1 MTDYGGR
8 WMIIDMHV
16 HSDVSDDGMAS
27 VETYMKWITKLRR
40 NYRIDGIVFTEH
52 RLFNSDA
59 DYEALARQYDILIF
73 KGTEAD
79 TDCGHVL
86 CYGMNEKI
94 VQDFDLK
101 NVHLSGR
108 ELINAMEDSGGI
120 GIPAHPGRRHIGL
133 VEHLDK
139 GYDIG
144 PSLRAAEQL
153 NGGSSKQE
161 NARAQQLVTDRQL
174 FGIGGS
180 DAHFVS
186 AVGKFMTEFKRPVR
200 TMQDLV
206 EQLYSGDYRPITLEE
221 VRIQS

>member
-1 MTDYGGR
+1 
-8 WMIIDMHV
+8 MIIDMHV

-27 VETYMKWITKLRR
+27 VETYMKWIAKLRR

-52 RLFNSDA
+52 RLFNSEA
-59 DYEALARQYDILIF
+59 DYDALAREYDILIF

-86 CYGMNEKI
+86 CYGMNAQ
-94 VQDFDLK
+94 VVRQFDLK

-108 ELINAMEDSGGI
+108 DLITAMEETGGI

-133 VEHLDK
+133 VEHLEK
-139 GYDIG
+139 GYEIG
-144 PSLRAAEQL
+144 SVLRAAEQL

-161 NARAQQLVTDRQL
+161 NDRAQQLVEDRQL

-186 AVGKFMTEFKRPVR
+186 AVGKFMTEFKRPIHS
-200 TMQDLV
+200 MQDLV
-206 EQLYSGDYRPITLEE
+206 EQLFTGEYRPITLEDA
-221 VRIQS
+221 RIQA

>member
-1 MTDYGGR
+1 MVHGGGL

-27 VETYMKWITKLRR
+27 VETYMKWLTKLRR

-52 RLFNSDA
+52 RLSNSEA
-59 DYEALARQYDILIF
+59 DYEALAREYGILIF

-79 TDCGHVL
+79 SDCGHVL

-94 VQDFDLK
+94 LHHFDLK

-108 ELINAMEDSGGI
+108 DLIDAMEDNGGI
-120 GIPAHPGRRHIGL
+120 GVPAHPGRRHIGL
-133 VEHLDK
+133 VEHLEK

-144 PSLRAAEQL
+144 NCLRAAERL

-161 NARAQQLVTDRQL
+161 NARAHHLVEEHHL

-186 AVGKFMTEFKRPVR
+186 AVGKYMTEFKRPIHR
-200 TMQDLV
+200 MQDLV
-206 EQLYSGDYRPITLEE
+206 EQLYSGDYHAITLEE
-221 VRIQS
+221 ARIQA

>member
-1 MTDYGGR
+1 
-8 WMIIDMHV
+8 MIIDMHV

-27 VETYMKWITKLRR
+27 VETYMKWIARLRR

-59 DYEALARQYDILIF
+59 DYETLAREYDILVL

-86 CYGMNEKI
+86 LYGVNEKI
-94 VQDFDLK
+94 LHNFEFR

-108 ELINAMEDSGGI
+108 DLITAMEDTGGI

-133 VEHLDK
+133 VEHLER

-144 PSLRAAEQL
+144 EYLRAAEQL
-153 NGGSSKQE
+153 NGGSSTQE
-161 NARAQQLVTDRQL
+161 NARAQQLVAERNL

-186 AVGKFMTEFKRPVR
+186 AVGKFMTEFKRPMR
-200 TMQDLV
+200 TMRDLV
-206 EQLYSGDYRPITLEE
+206 EQLYTGDYRPIALEDA
-221 VRIQS
+221 RMQA

>member
-1 MTDYGGR
+1 
-8 WMIIDMHV
+8 MIIDMHV

-27 VETYMKWITKLRR
+27 VETYMKWLAKLRR

-52 RLFNSDA
+52 RLFNSEA
-59 DYEALARQYDILIF
+59 DYDALAREYDILIF

-86 CYGMNEKI
+86 CYGMNAQ
-94 VQDFDLK
+94 VVRQFDLK

-108 ELINAMEDSGGI
+108 DLITAMEETGGI

-133 VEHLDK
+133 VEHLEK
-139 GYDIG
+139 GYEIG
-144 PSLRAAEQL
+144 SVLRAAEQL

-161 NARAQQLVTDRQL
+161 NGRAQQLVEDRQL

-186 AVGKFMTEFKRPVR
+186 AVGKFMTEFKRPIYS
-200 TMQDLV
+200 MQDLV
-206 EQLYSGDYRPITLEE
+206 EQLFTGEYRPITLEDA
-221 VRIQS
+221 RIQA

>member
-1 MTDYGGR
+1 
-8 WMIIDMHV
+8 MIIDMHV

-27 VETYMKWITKLRR
+27 VETYMKWLTKLRR

-52 RLFNSDA
+52 RLFNSEA

-86 CYGMNEKI
+86 CYGMNDKI
-94 VQDFDLK
+94 AHHFDLK

-108 ELINAMEDSGGI
+108 ELINAMEDAGGI

-133 VEHLDK
+133 VEHL
-139 GYDIG
+139 
-144 PSLRAAEQL
+144 E
-153 NGGSSKQE
+153 
-161 NARAQQLVTDRQL
+161 LVATRHL

-186 AVGKFMTEFKRPVR
+186 AVGKFMTKFKRPVHS
-200 TMQDLV
+200 MQDLV
-206 EQLYSGDYRPITLEE
+206 EQLYSGDYHPITLEE
-221 VRIQS
+221 SRIQD

>member
-1 MTDYGGR
+1 
-8 WMIIDMHV
+8 MIIDMHV

-27 VETYMKWITKLRR
+27 VETYMRWITKLRR
-40 NYRIDGIVFTEH
+40 DYRIDGVVFTEH
-52 RLFNSDA
+52 RLFNTDV
-59 DYEALARQYDILIF
+59 DYETLARQYDMLIF

-86 CYGMNEKI
+86 CYGMNER
-94 VQDFDLK
+94 VLSQFDLK
-101 NVHLSGR
+101 NVRLSGR

-133 VEHLDK
+133 VEHIEN

-144 PSLRAAEQL
+144 TSLRAAEQL

-161 NARAQQLVTDRQL
+161 NARAQQLVLERQL
-174 FGIGGS
+174 YGIGGS

-206 EQLYSGDYRPITLEE
+206 EQLYSGDYRPITLEDA
-221 VRIQS
+221 RMQA

>member
-1 MTDYGGR
+1 
-8 WMIIDMHV
+8 MIIDMHV

-27 VETYMKWITKLRR
+27 VETYMKWLTKLRR

-52 RLFNSDA
+52 RLFNDEA
-59 DYEALARQYDILIF
+59 DYDALAREYDILIF

-79 TDCGHVL
+79 SDCGHVL
-86 CYGMNEKI
+86 CYGMTEK
-94 VQDFDLK
+94 VLRHFDLK

-108 ELINAMEDSGGI
+108 DLIDAMEESGGI
-120 GIPAHPGRRHIGL
+120 GVPAHPGRRYIGL
-133 VEHLDK
+133 VEHLEK

-144 PSLRAAEQL
+144 NCLRAAERL

-161 NARAQQLVTDRQL
+161 NARAQQLVEERKL

-186 AVGKFMTEFKRPVR
+186 AVGKFMTEFKRPIHS
-200 TMQDLV
+200 MQDLV
-206 EQLYSGDYRPITLEE
+206 EQLYSGDYRAITLEE
-221 VRIQS
+221 ARIQA

>member
-1 MTDYGGR
+1 
-8 WMIIDMHV
+8 MIIDMHV

-40 NYRIDGIVFTEH
+40 NHRIDGIVFTEH

-59 DYEALARQYDILIF
+59 DYEALAREYDILIL

-86 CYGMNEKI
+86 LYGVNDKI
-94 VQDFDLK
+94 LGSFDFR

-108 ELINAMEDSGGI
+108 DLIDAMEDTGGI

-133 VEHLDK
+133 VEHIEK

-144 PSLRAAEQL
+144 NNLRAAEQL

-161 NARAQQLVTDRQL
+161 NARAHQLVEGRKL
-174 FGIGGS
+174 YGIGGS

-186 AVGKFMTEFKRPVR
+186 AVGKYMTEFKRPIR
-200 TMQDLV
+200 SMADLV
-206 EQLYSGDYRPITLEE
+206 EHLHSGDYRPIALEDAH
-221 VRIQS
+221 IQA

>member
-1 MTDYGGR
+1 
-8 WMIIDMHV
+8 MIIDMHV

-27 VETYMKWITKLRR
+27 VETYMKWLTKLRR

-52 RLFNSDA
+52 RLFNSEA
-59 DYEALARQYDILIF
+59 DYEDLVRQYDILIF

-86 CYGMNEKI
+86 CYGINEKI
-94 VQDFDLK
+94 AHHFDLK

-108 ELINAMEDSGGI
+108 ELINAMEDAGGI

-133 VEHLDK
+133 VEHLEN

-144 PSLRAAEQL
+144 HALRAVEQL

-161 NARAQQLVTDRQL
+161 NARAQPRRRAPALWHWRQRCA
-174 FGIGGS
+174 FRQRRRQIYDGIQTPGPYHAGSGG
-180 DAHFVS
+180 AIVH
-186 AVGKFMTEFKRPVR
+186 G
-200 TMQDLV
+200 
-206 EQLYSGDYRPITLEE
+206 
-221 VRIQS
+221 

>member
-1 MTDYGGR
+1 
-8 WMIIDMHV
+8 MIIDMHV

-27 VETYMKWITKLRR
+27 VETYMKWIARLRR
-40 NYRIDGIVFTEH
+40 RYRIDGIVFTEH

-59 DYEALARQYDILIF
+59 DYEALAREYDILIL

-86 CYGMNEKI
+86 LYGVTAQI
-94 VQDFDLK
+94 LRDFDFR

-108 ELINAMEDSGGI
+108 DLIAAMADSGGI

-133 VEHLDK
+133 VEHLER

-144 PSLRAAEQL
+144 ADLRAAEQL
-153 NGGSSKQE
+153 NGGSSTQE
-161 NARAQQLVTDRQL
+161 NARAQQLVAERNL

-186 AVGKFMTEFKRPVR
+186 AVGKFMTEFKRPIR

-206 EQLYSGDYRPITLEE
+206 EQLYAGDYRPIALEDA
-221 VRIQS
+221 RIQA

>member
-1 MTDYGGR
+1 
-8 WMIIDMHV
+8 MIIDMHV

-27 VETYMKWITKLRR
+27 VETYMKWIAKLRR

-59 DYEALARQYDILIF
+59 DYEDLAREYGMLIF

-94 VQDFDLK
+94 LSQFDLK

-108 ELINAMEDSGGI
+108 DLISAMEDAGGI

-133 VEHLDK
+133 VEHLEQ

-144 PSLRAAEQL
+144 TSLRAAEQL

-161 NARAQQLVTDRQL
+161 NARAQQLVAERQL

-180 DAHFVS
+180 DAHYVS
-186 AVGKFMTEFKRPVR
+186 AVGKFMTDFKHPIR
-200 TMQDLV
+200 TVQDLV
-206 EQLYSGDYRPITLEE
+206 QHLYSGEYRPITLEDA
-221 VRIQS
+221 RIQA

>member
-1 MTDYGGR
+1 
-8 WMIIDMHV
+8 MIIDMHV
-16 HSDVSDDGMAS
+16 HSDVSDDGLAS
-27 VETYMKWITKLRR
+27 VETYMKWMAKLRR
-40 NYRIDGIVFTEH
+40 NYCIDGIVFTEH

-59 DYEALARQYDILIF
+59 DYEALARQYGMLIF

-94 VQDFDLK
+94 LRQFDLK

-108 ELINAMEDSGGI
+108 DLISAMEDAGGI
-120 GIPAHPGRRHIGL
+120 GIPAHPGRRYIGL
-133 VEHLDK
+133 VEHLEK

-144 PSLRAAEQL
+144 QSLRAAEQL
-153 NGGSSKQE
+153 NGGSSQQE
-161 NARAQQLVTDRQL
+161 NARAQQLVVERQL

-186 AVGKFMTEFKRPVR
+186 AVGKFMTAFKGPIR
-200 TMQDLV
+200 TVQDLV
-206 EQLYSGDYRPITLEE
+206 EQLYSGDYHPITLEDA
-221 VRIQS
+221 RIQA

>member
-1 MTDYGGR
+1 
-8 WMIIDMHV
+8 MIIDMHV

-27 VETYMKWITKLRR
+27 VETYMKWLTKLRR

-52 RLFNSDA
+52 RLFNDEA
-59 DYEALARQYDILIF
+59 DYDALAREYDILIF

-79 TDCGHVL
+79 SDCGHVL
-86 CYGMNEKI
+86 CYGMTEK
-94 VQDFDLK
+94 VLRHFDLK

-108 ELINAMEDSGGI
+108 DLIDAMEESGGI
-120 GIPAHPGRRHIGL
+120 GVPAHPGRRYIGL
-133 VEHLDK
+133 VEHLEK

-144 PSLRAAEQL
+144 NCLRAAERL

-161 NARAQQLVTDRQL
+161 NARAQQLVEERKL

-186 AVGKFMTEFKRPVR
+186 AVGKFMTEFKRPIHS
-200 TMQDLV
+200 MQDLV
-206 EQLYSGDYRPITLEE
+206 EQLYFGDYRAITLEE
-221 VRIQS
+221 ARIQA

>member
-1 MTDYGGR
+1 
-8 WMIIDMHV
+8 MIIDMHV

-27 VETYMKWITKLRR
+27 VETYMKWIAKLRR

-52 RLFNSDA
+52 RLFNDEA
-59 DYEALARQYDILIF
+59 DYEALARQYDVLIF

-86 CYGMNEKI
+86 CYGMSEKI
-94 VQDFDLK
+94 VQHFDLK

-108 ELINAMEDSGGI
+108 ELIEAMQDTGGI

-133 VEHLDK
+133 VEHLEK

-144 PSLRAAEQL
+144 ACLRAAEQL

-161 NARAQQLVTDRQL
+161 NARAQQLVAERQL
-174 FGIGGS
+174 FGTGGS

-186 AVGKFMTEFKRPVR
+186 AVGKFMTAFEHPVR
-200 TMQDLV
+200 TMRDLV
-206 EQLYSGDYRPITLEE
+206 AQLYSGDYHPITLEE
-221 VRIQS
+221 ARIQG

>member
-1 MTDYGGR
+1 
-8 WMIIDMHV
+8 MIIDMHV

-27 VETYMKWITKLRR
+27 VETYMKWITRLRR
-40 NYRIDGIVFTEH
+40 NYRIDGLVFTEH
-52 RLFNSDA
+52 RLFNREA
-59 DYEALARQYDILIF
+59 DYDALAREYDILIL

-86 CYGMNEKI
+86 LYGVNEKI
-94 VQDFDLK
+94 LDSFDLK

-108 ELINAMEDSGGI
+108 DLINAMEATGGI

-133 VEHLDK
+133 VEHIEQ
-139 GYDIG
+139 GYDVG
-144 PSLRAAEQL
+144 TSLRAAEQL

-161 NARAQQLVTDRQL
+161 NARAHQLVEDRKL
-174 FGIGGS
+174 YGTGGS

-186 AVGKFMTEFKRPVR
+186 AVGKFMTEFKRPIR

-206 EQLYSGDYRPITLEE
+206 GQLYSGDYRPITLEE
-221 VRIQS
+221 ARIQA

>member
-1 MTDYGGR
+1 
-8 WMIIDMHV
+8 MIIDMHV

-27 VETYMKWITKLRR
+27 VETYMKWMAKLRR

-59 DYEALARQYDILIF
+59 DYEALAREYGMLIF

-94 VQDFDLK
+94 LSHFDLK
-101 NVHLSGR
+101 NVQLSGR
-108 ELINAMEDSGGI
+108 DLIRAMEDAGGI
-120 GIPAHPGRRHIGL
+120 GIPAHPGRRYIGL
-133 VEHLDK
+133 VEHLEK
-139 GYDIG
+139 GYEIG
-144 PSLRAAEQL
+144 HALRAAEQL

-161 NARAQQLVTDRQL
+161 NARAQQLVMERQL

-186 AVGKFMTEFKRPVR
+186 AVGKFMTDFKRPIR

-206 EQLYSGDYRPITLEE
+206 EQLHSGDYRPVTLED

>member
-1 MTDYGGR
+1 
-8 WMIIDMHV
+8 MIIDMHV

-27 VETYMKWITKLRR
+27 VETYMKWLARLRR
-40 NYRIDGIVFTEH
+40 TYRIDGIVFTEH
-52 RLFNSDA
+52 RLFNDEA

-86 CYGMNEKI
+86 CYGMSDK
-94 VQDFDLK
+94 VVRQFDLK

-108 ELINAMEDSGGI
+108 ELIDAMADAGGI

-133 VEHLDK
+133 VEHLDN
-139 GYDIG
+139 GFDIG
-144 PSLRAAEQL
+144 SSLCAAGQL

-161 NARAQQLVTDRQL
+161 NARAEQLVTTRQL

-186 AVGKFMTEFKRPVR
+186 AVGKFMTAFQRPVL

-221 VRIQS
+221 ARIQS

>member
-1 MTDYGGR
+1 
-8 WMIIDMHV
+8 MIIDMHV

-27 VETYMKWITKLRR
+27 VETYMKWMAKLRR

-52 RLFNSDA
+52 RLFNREA
-59 DYEALARQYDILIF
+59 DYEALARAYDILIF

-86 CYGMNEKI
+86 CYGMNDTI
-94 VQDFDLK
+94 VREFDLK

-108 ELINAMEDSGGI
+108 ELIQAMEETGGI

-133 VEHLDK
+133 VEHLEN

-144 PSLRAAEQL
+144 RQLRAAEQL
-153 NGGSSKQE
+153 NGGSSRQE
-161 NARAQQLVTDRQL
+161 NARAQQLVEDRKL

-186 AVGKFMTEFKRPVR
+186 AVGKFMTEFSRPLR
-200 TMQDLV
+200 TVQDLV
-206 EQLYSGDYRPITLEE
+206 EHLFSGEYRPITLEE
-221 VRIQS
+221 ARLKG

>member
-1 MTDYGGR
+1 
-8 WMIIDMHV
+8 MIIDMHV

-27 VETYMKWITKLRR
+27 VETYMKWITKLR
-40 NYRIDGIVFTEH
+40 
-52 RLFNSDA
+52 LFNSDA
-59 DYEALARQYDILIF
+59 DYAALAREYGMLIF

-94 VQDFDLK
+94 LSQFDLK

-108 ELINAMEDSGGI
+108 DLISAMEDAGGI

-133 VEHLDK
+133 VEHLEQ

-144 PSLRAAEQL
+144 TSLRAAEQL

-161 NARAQQLVTDRQL
+161 NSRAQQLVAERQL

-180 DAHFVS
+180 DAHYVS
-186 AVGKFMTEFKRPVR
+186 AVGKFMTDFKHPIR

-206 EQLYSGDYRPITLEE
+206 QHLYSGEYRPITLEDA
-221 VRIQS
+221 RIQA

>member
-1 MTDYGGR
+1 
-8 WMIIDMHV
+8 MIIDMHV

-27 VETYMKWITKLRR
+27 VETYMKWLARLRR
-40 NYRIDGIVFTEH
+40 TYRIDGIVFTEH
-52 RLFNSDA
+52 RLFNSEV
-59 DYEALARQYDILIF
+59 DYESLARQYDILIF

-94 VQDFDLK
+94 AHHFDLK

-108 ELINAMEDSGGI
+108 ELINAMEDAGGI

-133 VEHLDK
+133 VEHLEN
-139 GYDIG
+139 GYAIG
-144 PSLRAAEQL
+144 HALRAVEQL

-161 NARAQQLVTDRQL
+161 NARAQQLVAERQL

-186 AVGKFMTEFKRPVR
+186 AVGKFMTEFRRPVR

-206 EQLYSGDYRPITLEE
+206 EQLHSGDYRPITLEDA
-221 VRIQS
+221 RIQA

>member
-1 MTDYGGR
+1 
-8 WMIIDMHV
+8 MIIDMHV

-27 VETYMKWITKLRR
+27 VETYMKWLTRLRR
-40 NYRIDGIVFTEH
+40 AYRIDGIVFTEH
-52 RLFNSDA
+52 RLFNDEA

-79 TDCGHVL
+79 TDCGHML
-86 CYGMNEKI
+86 CYGMSDKI
-94 VQDFDLK
+94 VRQFDLK

-108 ELINAMEDSGGI
+108 ELINALEDAGGI

-133 VEHLDK
+133 VEHLEN

-144 PSLRAAEQL
+144 SHLRAAEQL

-161 NARAQQLVTDRQL
+161 NARAEQLVATRQL

-186 AVGKFMTEFKRPVR
+186 AVGKFMTEFQRPVL
-200 TMQDLV
+200 TMRDLV

-221 VRIQS
+221 ARIQS